1 MKRMIAFLL
10 MIGMLFSVACLKP
23 SDTAPSAEKPAE
35 RESGEQPLQTPV
47 EEDVSFV
54 APAVTERPAP
64 EPTPEPTE
72 EPTPEPTEEST
83 PEPTEEPTPE
93 PTASP
98 TPEPE
103 VLRQDLSSKCSFSC
117 TQKNVGKSVFTDNI
131 LKSSVILADKTDLT
145 YKWAERVV
153 ADVLYLFAFSL
164 PDSFRVSQWDGAGSL
179 LSEEEIKPT
188 RMCLSV
194 PLAKGCRKV
203 TVHCNGRCKVNAF
216 QIFGPGNTFPDNV
229 VWWTPPE
236 ERDHCDLMLVSAHYD
251 DEILMMGGVLPICAG
266 EQKRDCMVVYLRGE
280 DQVRVMEAFQGLW
293 EMGVRR
299 EAIRLLCTNDSLGQ
313 ALKNDASEIDPKDD
327 LHTIVGLLRRYR
339 PLVVV
344 THDVNGEYGHAV
356 HIKTSAIVR
365 RAVELAADPSY
376 DPESVEQY
384 GVWQV
389 QKEYIHLWKENKIE
403 LDIRAKLPHMG
414 NRSAYDIAAKAFTYH
429 KTQHKNWSFE
439 STSKNYPIGSFGLY
453 FTAVG
458 PDSGINDMFE
468 NVSYPGGK

>member
-47 EEDVSFV
+47 EDDVSFA
-54 APAVTERPAP
+54 APAVTERPVP

-103 VLRQDLSSKCSFSC
+103 VLRQDLSSKCRFSSS
-117 TQKNVGKSVFTDNI
+117 QKKVSLKTLTDNN
-131 LKSSVILADKTDLT
+131 LKSSIIFADKAELT
-145 YKWAERVV
+145 YSWSEHVV
-153 ADVLYLFAFSL
+153 ADVLYLFAYSR
-164 PDSFRVSQWDGAGSL
+164 PDSFRISQWDGSGAL
-179 LSEEEIKPT
+179 LSEEEIKPA
-188 RMCLSV
+188 RMCLEI
-194 PLAKGCRKV
+194 PLAKECRKV
-203 TVHCNGRCKVNAF
+203 TAHCNGRCKINEF
-216 QIFGPGNTFPDNV
+216 QIFGKGNAYPDRV
-229 VWWTPPE
+229 VWWTPNAGK
-236 ERDHCDLMLVSAHYD
+236 DHCDLMLVSTHFD
-251 DEILMMGGVLPICAG
+251 DEILMMGGVLPIYAG
-266 EQKRDCMVVYLRGE
+266 EQKRDCIVVYMKGT
-280 DQVRVMEAFQGLW
+280 DQIRKLEAIQGLW

-299 EAIRLLCTNDSLGQ
+299 EAIYLSCSSDSLQ
-313 ALKNDASEIDPKDD
+313 KALDNDAAGVFEKDN
-327 LHTIVGLLRRYR
+327 LLKLVTLLRRYR

-344 THDVNGEYGHAV
+344 THDVNGEYGHESHV
-356 HIKTSAIVR
+356 KTSALVR

-376 DPESVEQY
+376 DPESVEKY

-403 LDIRAKLPHMG
+403 LDIRAKLPNMG
-414 NRSAYDIAAKAFTYH
+414 NRNAYDIAAKAFTYH
-429 KTQHKNWSFE
+429 KTQQKNWSIK
-439 STSKNYPIGSFGLY
+439 STNAKFPIGSFGLY